1 LSIKLPSPPLRPPG
15 LHLLLFLFHL
25 SGGGESTGE
34 EREKRS
40 REEREKMGRE
50 ERKDRY
56 REGKRM
62 DEK

>member
-1 LSIKLPSPPLRPPG
+1 LSLC
-15 LHLLLFLFHL
+15 LLLLLHL

>member
-1 LSIKLPSPPLRPPG
+1 MSIQLLSLSS
-15 LHLLLFLFHL
+15 FHL

-40 REEREKMGRE
+40 REELERMGRE

>member
-1 LSIKLPSPPLRPPG
+1 LSLS
-15 LHLLLFLFHL
+15 LLLLLHL

-40 REEREKMGRE
+40 KEEREKMGRE